1 MQILIRAKHR
11 GRGIHNNP
19 SKIEDWKTG
28 ANTVKNITKLKSF
41 CTLLAGA
48 VTLCGLQ
55 ANAQETEGS
64 GSAAVTASTSERK
77 NMFQLFMTGE
87 QRRLL
92 EAVRQGLLRDEQLD
106 RVREINTVRL
116 RRFEEQNAEEVALD
130 DFISFDNPQVIEQRR
145 SIDFRLDGFIR
156 IGDRNSTL
164 LINGR
169 YVDADNIKGFG
180 LDANAFASDKESEVM
195 LVDSIRKQR
204 VVLRP
209 GQTLP
214 IEGGIKEQYVSILQE
229 MPSGASTALES
240 EGAEIDV
247 ADVIAAESQQ

>member
-28 ANTVKNITKLKSF
+28 ADTVKNITKLKSF

-64 GSAAVTASTSERK
+64 GSAAASTSERK

-130 DFISFDNPQVIEQRR
+130 DFISFDNPQIIEQRR

-156 IGDRNSTL
+156 IGGRNSTL

-195 LVDSIRKQR
+195 LVDSIREQR

-214 IEGGIKEQYVSILQE
+214 IEGGIQEKYVSILQEE